1 MHEKQATCRPVKSPC
16 QSEITS
22 NAPHPLGRLDQMAT
36 LLPFH
41 RNQEIYAEGQRADYV
56 YRVIAGAARTCV
68 LHPDGRRQIVDLLLP
83 RDFFGLIS
91 HEHYEFTAEAVAE
104 GTTVARY
111 DRRRI
116 ELMAQSDPELAREL
130 RLVALQ
136 TLSRI
141 QMQLLIM
148 GRITALEKV
157 SSFVLAMAARIS
169 SDSSNKV
176 VLPVSRYDIAD
187 YLAVSVETVSRSLTN
202 LRQRGLIALSGTRT
216 VRIVDRDALE
226 DGEPLSH
233 EPYPSPRVAL

>member
-1 MHEKQATCRPVKSPC
+1 MIEKQATCGSVKSPC

-22 NAPHPLGRLDQMAT
+22 NEPHPLGRLDPIAT
-36 LLPFH
+36 LMPFH

-56 YRVIAGAARTCV
+56 YRVIAGAARKCA
-68 LHPDGRRQIVDLLLP
+68 LHADGRRQIVDLLLP
-83 RDFFGLIS
+83 RDFFDLIS
-91 HEHYEFTAEAVAE
+91 QEHYDFTVEAVAE

-116 ELMAQSDPELAREL
+116 ELMAQSDPDLAREL
-130 RLVALQ
+130 RVVALQ

-157 SSFVLAMAARIS
+157 SSFVLAMAARMS

-187 YLAVSVETVSRSLTN
+187 YLAVSVETVSRSLTD
-202 LRQRGLIALSGTRT
+202 LRHRGLISLSGTRT

-233 EPYPSPRVAL
+233 DA